1 MRRDKLLKML
11 CRVNEL
17 DSSGYIPTELT
28 NDTTLL
34 YLKRQ
39 LIEHGNSIVSKE
51 FVDSIGGLEN
61 IRKAVYILT
70 GINIKYKQGMYAEK
84 DNIYYILEQK

>member
-1 MRRDKLLKML
+1 MRRGKLLKML

-17 DSSGYIPTELT
+17 DSAGYIPTELT
-28 NDTTLL
+28 EDTTLL

-39 LIEHGNSIVSKE
+39 LIEHGNSVVSKN

-70 GINIKYKQGMYAEK
+70 GINIEYKQGIYAENG
-84 DNIYYILEQK
+84 NIYYILEQK

>member
-17 DSSGYIPTELT
+17 DSAGYIPTEL
-28 NDTTLL
+28 NEDTTLL

-39 LIEHGNSIVSKE
+39 LIEHGNSVVSKD

-70 GINIKYKQGMYAEK
+70 GINIKYKQGIYAEN

>member
-11 CRVNEL
+11 WRLNEL
-17 DSSGYIPTELT
+17 DSAGYIPTELT
-28 NDTTLL
+28 EDTTLL

-39 LIEHGNSIVSKE
+39 LIEHGNSVVSKD

-70 GINIKYKQGMYAEK
+70 GINIKYKQGIYAEN